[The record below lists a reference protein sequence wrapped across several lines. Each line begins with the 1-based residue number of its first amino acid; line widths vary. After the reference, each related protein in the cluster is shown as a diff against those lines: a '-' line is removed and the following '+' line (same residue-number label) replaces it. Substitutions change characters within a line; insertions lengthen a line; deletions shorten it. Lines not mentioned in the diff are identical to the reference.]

1 MTVLAI
7 SGSPRKGGNSELL
20 IRHAVGPFDNSEATV
35 KIIKLR
41 EKEIGPCL
49 ARESCTG
56 KNEVCIVEDDMQQVY
71 EDYWDTVTAKHTAG
85 RAPRT
90 AVRRQQD
97 AYLVD
102 AEGCGYCP
110 LR

>member
-1 MTVLAI
+1 MKILGI
-7 SGSPRKGGNSELL
+7 SGSPRQESTSRLVQEVL
-20 IRHAVGPFDNSEATV
+20 DATGETTEFISL
-35 KIIKLR
+35 K
-41 EKEIGPCL
+41 
-49 ARESCTG
+49 G
-56 KNEVCIVEDDMQQVY
+56 KNIAGCIACLGCVKENTCIVKDDMQQVY